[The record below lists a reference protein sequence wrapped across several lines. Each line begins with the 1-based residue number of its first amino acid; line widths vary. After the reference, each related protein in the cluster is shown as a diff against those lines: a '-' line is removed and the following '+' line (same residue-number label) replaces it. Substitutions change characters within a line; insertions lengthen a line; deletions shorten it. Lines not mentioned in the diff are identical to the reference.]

1 MSATEQ
7 NVING
12 KYGRV
17 WINGYEMLIVESFNL
32 DLKIDRETIKG
43 TGKRASK
50 KVYRETDTEITGKLK
65 VKSVDSMGLKAYIRN
80 LKKGIDEPITIEASL
95 SDPNIYNGQIET
107 TSFEAYITGM
117 PLQAWEN
124 GSFVEREISFS
135 VDPSTFDFDALI
147 STGRDDMLTK

>member
-107 TSFEAYITGM
+107 TSFEAYITDM